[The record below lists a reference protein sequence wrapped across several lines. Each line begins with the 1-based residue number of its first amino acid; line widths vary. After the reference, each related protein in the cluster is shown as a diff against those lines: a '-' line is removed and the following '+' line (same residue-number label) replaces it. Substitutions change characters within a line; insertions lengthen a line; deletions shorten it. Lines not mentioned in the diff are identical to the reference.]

1 MLPVVADE
9 IEVEDE
15 LLAEAEFEEP
25 LSVVAGLEVEVFDG
39 QRRAGRLVFDTVAA
53 FRFRDEMHSLGYAED
68 SYDTVVEI
76 EDSDWL
82 KHILSI
88 EPESILLTAKR
99 SKHFAVMLSSNGY
112 LEVIAR
118 SVSFE
123 RE

>member
-1 MLPVVADE
+1 MIATVVLNLPISGAGCGAIRLITDG
-9 IEVEDE
+9 VE
-15 LLAEAEFEEP
+15 F
-25 LSVVAGLEVEVFDG
+25 EVEVFDG